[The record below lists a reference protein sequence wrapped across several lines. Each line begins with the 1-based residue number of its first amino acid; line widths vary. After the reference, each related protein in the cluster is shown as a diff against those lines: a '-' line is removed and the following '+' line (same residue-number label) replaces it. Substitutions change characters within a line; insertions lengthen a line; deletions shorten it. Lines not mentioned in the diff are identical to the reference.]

1 MLAGVFPIRAVADL
15 TDVGILSAFIVVC
28 AAVAL
33 FRCTRPETPLVPPG
47 LQAVRPRIRVLS
59 SLFPIWQ
66 LPWETWF
73 RLGVWCS
80 SGSPSC
86 TAPSTRC

>member
-1 MLAGVFPIRAVADL
+1 M
-15 TDVGILSAFIVVC
+15 C

-73 RLGVWCS
+73 RLGVWLLIGLTFLYRREHS
-80 SGSPSC
+80 LLNPDSPHHERW
-86 TAPSTRC
+86 PPVTR